1 MTTKNGQPRGS
12 DERKPVALALQG
24 GGMHGAFTWGVLD
37 RLLEDGRLAIEGVSA
52 TSAGAMNAAV
62 LASGMLQGGEA
73 GARRALHD
81 FWYAVAQSA
90 ERYNPLRWMPWLK
103 GTHSFGLDYSPMYTF
118 ADMALRIFSP
128 YQFNRRNLSPLRD
141 VLERQVDFAALR
153 KQCPFHLYL
162 CATNVE
168 TGKIRIF
175 SGEDVC
181 AEAVLA
187 SACVPTLFQAITID
201 GQNYW
206 DGGYMGNPA
215 IFPLIYHCNT
225 RDVVIVHINPLVRP
239 GVPITAADILNR
251 ISEISFNSSLMREMR
266 TIAFVTDLIQQGK
279 LDRGE
284 MKEMLI
290 HSIKSDEAMCALSV
304 SSKYNADW
312 DFLCGLRDNGRRE
325 TEAWLTENY
334 RNIGERSS
342 IDIRKEFL

>member
-1 MTTKNGQPRGS
+1 
-12 DERKPVALALQG
+12 
-24 GGMHGAFTWGVLD
+24 
-37 RLLEDGRLAIEGVSA
+37 
-52 TSAGAMNAAV
+52 
-62 LASGMLQGGEA
+62 MLQGGEA
-73 GARRALHD
+73 GARQALHD

-90 ERYNPLRWMPWLK
+90 ERHNPLRWMPWLK

-128 YQFNRRNLSPLRD
+128 YQFNRRNLSPLRE
-141 VLERQVDFAALR
+141 VLERQVDFSALR
-153 KQCPFHLYL
+153 KQCPFLLYL

-239 GVPITAADILNR
+239 GVPITVADILNR

-279 LDRGE
+279 VDRDE

-290 HSIKSDEAMCALSV
+290 HSIKSDEAMCELSV

-312 DFLCGLRDNGRRE
+312 DFLCGLYDNGRRE

-334 RNIGERSS
+334 RYIGERSS